1 MNRNKKDIIFRHN
14 DTINIVNYQKYQIQ
28 IKNNKILG
36 EQYIVL
42 QQINVYKQF
51 EQTNKFI
58 DNLFIKNNKSISLQ
72 SIELVSIALAHHISY
87 DHISNYKFSVQKD
100 DEKHTDQGFIFQTPI
115 YHFITPKEFDI
126 PLMDPNG
133 INYLF
138 VKPLNETFQ
147 YKKIKSFGDNPIF
160 VDENDDSKLYDNQ
173 IELSTFE
180 HNGHSDNSDRYHP
193 KNLLDDSD
201 WLSYMSQTG
210 STSGDW
216 LIFKMHLKNKVKPKI
231 LRIRNDTYPP
241 AIRSI
246 SLYVSSSSDYPVLK
260 WNKIGQDIKNI
271 SRTNKKEQEF
281 VVCFPDQKSKEV
293 PVDLLK
299 LEISENYGAENNCFY
314 SFSLFS

>member
-100 DEKHTDQGFIFQTPI
+100 EEKHTDQSFIFK
-115 YHFITPKEFDI
+115 TPKEFDI
-126 PLMDPNG
+126 PLMVPMTFRMTNG
-133 INYLF
+133 IICLF

-147 YKKIKSFGDNPIF
+147 YKKSNHLGIIQ
-160 VDENDDSKLYDNQ
+160 Y
-173 IELSTFE
+173 LSNE
-180 HNGHSDNSDRYHP
+180 RIIRIQY
-193 KNLLDDSD
+193 
-201 WLSYMSQTG
+201 LSM
-210 STSGDW
+210 
-216 LIFKMHLKNKVKPKI
+216 KMM
-231 LRIRNDTYPP
+231 IRNYMT
-241 AIRSI
+241 
-246 SLYVSSSSDYPVLK
+246 
-260 WNKIGQDIKNI
+260 IKLN
-271 SRTNKKEQEF
+271 
-281 VVCFPDQKSKEV
+281 
-293 PVDLLK
+293 
-299 LEISENYGAENNCFY
+299 
-314 SFSLFS
+314 